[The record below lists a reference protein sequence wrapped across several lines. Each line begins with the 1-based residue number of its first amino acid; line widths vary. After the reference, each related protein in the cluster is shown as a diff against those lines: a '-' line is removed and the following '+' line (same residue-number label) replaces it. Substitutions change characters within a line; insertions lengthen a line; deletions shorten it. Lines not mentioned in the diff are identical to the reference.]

1 MKKSKISLILA
12 LFFVAITVFSQNPKR
27 QAKINN
33 ALQKETIEIQFN
45 TLIEQSPT
53 YQNFKNIRLYNLNK
67 FKANVLDTIKVLEE
81 KFTKATTKI
90 ASQQD
95 EINTLNQNIAGV
107 NKNLSDVT
115 QEKDSI
121 SVFGINTTKATY
133 NTTLWSIILGLL
145 LATIIFL
152 FKFRSSNI
160 QTKEAKSKFKEIE
173 DEFDIHRKK
182 SLERE
187 QVLRRKLQDE
197 INKQRSV

>member
-1 MKKSKISLILA
+1 MKKSKTALVLA
-12 LFFVAITVFSQNPKR
+12 LFFITITVFSQNPKR
-27 QAKINN
+27 QAIIKD
-33 ALQKETIEIQFN
+33 ALQKETIKNQFN
-45 TLIEQSPT
+45 TLIEQSPS
-53 YQNFKNIRLYNLNK
+53 YKDFKNIRLYNLNR
-67 FKANVLDTIKVLEE
+67 FKANVLDTIKVLEG
-81 KFTKATTKI
+81 KYTKATTII
-90 ASQQD
+90 ASQLD
-95 EINTLNQNIAGV
+95 EIKTLNENIAGV
-107 NKNLSDVT
+107 NKDLSNVT

-121 SVFGINTTKATY
+121 SVFGIKTTKSTY

-160 QTKEAKSKFKEIE
+160 QTKEAKARFKEIE